1 MLKKI
6 LIAAATG
13 AALLCS
19 VAPSYAD
26 YYAPDGTY
34 VRTYPRRVI
43 VQRPVYYR
51 YGDPYY
57 YRHHGY
63 HRVWYHGRPYWERY

>member
-13 AALLCS
+13 AALMGS

-26 YYAPDGTY
+26 YVRSDGTV
-34 VRTYPRRVI
+34 VRTHSHRV
-43 VQRPVYYR
+43 VVERPYH
-51 YGDPYY
+51 
-57 YRHHGY
+57 RHYANRGY
-63 HRVWYHGRPYWERY
+63 HRVWHHGRMHWERNRY